1 MPSLRYRPD
10 IDGMRAVAVV
20 LVLLFHFS
28 LITEITAG
36 FLGVDIFFVIS
47 GFLITAIVV
56 GELDEGTF
64 TLRDFYVSRIRRLAP
79 SLFLVLVMTM
89 AAGAL
94 WLFPSQLIEL
104 SRQVLAS
111 QFYFANIYYWQTI
124 GYFGLNAHTVF
135 LLHTWSL
142 AVEEQFYLIYPA
154 CLMLLH
160 RYLRRYLLLAILLGL
175 ALSFFLNVMLVSHKP
190 EATFYLLPTRAWELL
205 IGALLSVVAG
215 KWAGKRL
222 LNESFGVLGIVLVAV
237 AVTCYRRN
245 VHFPGYYALL
255 PALGAGFLLLAGQN
269 SIVSRGLSSKP
280 LVYVG
285 KISYSL
291 YLVHWPTNV
300 FAGLLIRDYSLPWR
314 LVMFVISFLLA
325 AILFHAIEQP
335 FRRRKVL
342 AGKKRL
348 LLAYGSVLTA
358 TLSAFLVV
366 LWTGGLPARFPPE
379 VARLASY
386 ADDRSPPL
394 TECEYLGQSLTN
406 PRDFCHIGV
415 TSATP
420 GWLVFGDSHAWA
432 AHAAF
437 DEWLRSDGRSG
448 LFIFLHGC
456 PPLSGIHMV
465 GDKDACFAFNQAIMR
480 FTENNPEVPNI
491 VLVSTWRQ
499 AIEGL
504 LSASSQALP
513 TREQSMQ
520 LFSDSFSETL
530 QHLNRLGRKV
540 YVWEPVPGAIADV
553 PYALARAKLAHRSA
567 DVEFTLADYLSTNKY
582 FFDAVEANR
591 DAIAGSFSP
600 YRALCFTGK
609 CAVTCGNA
617 PLYFDTA
624 HITRSTAAFW
634 VQVLRSGYAA
644 SSVAYP
650 SVFQNA
656 CSHFANRIQP
666 K

>member
-1 MPSLRYRPD
+1 
-10 IDGMRAVAVV
+10 MRAVAVV

-56 GELDEGTF
+56 GQLDEGTF
-64 TLRDFYVSRIRRLAP
+64 TLRNFYVSRIRRLAP

-104 SRQVLAS
+104 SKQVLAS
-111 QFYFANIYYWQTI
+111 QFYFANIYYWRTI

-135 LLHTWSL
+135 LLHMWSL

-160 RYLRRYLLLAILLGL
+160 RYMRRYLLFAILLGL
-175 ALSFFLNVMLVSHKP
+175 VFSFFLNVMFVSQKP

-205 IGALLSVVAG
+205 VGALLSVAAG
-215 KWAGKRL
+215 KWSGRRL
-222 LNESFGVLGIVLVAV
+222 FNESFGVLGIILVAV
-237 AVTCYRRN
+237 AVTCYRKN

-280 LVYVG
+280 LVYIG

-300 FAGLLIRDYSLPWR
+300 FANLLIRDYSLLWR
-314 LVMFVISFLLA
+314 VAMFVISFLLA
-325 AILFHAIEQP
+325 AILYHTIEQP
-335 FRRRKVL
+335 FRRTKVFE
-342 AGKKRL
+342 GKKRL
-348 LLAYGSVLTA
+348 LLAYGSVLAA
-358 TLSAFLVV
+358 TLSAFLIV
-366 LWTGGLPARFPPE
+366 LWSGGLPSRFPPE

-386 ADDRSPPL
+386 ADDKSPL
-394 TECEYLGQSLTN
+394 TECEYLGQSLTK
-406 PRDFCHIGV
+406 PTDFCHIGV
-415 TSATP
+415 ARTMPA
-420 GWLVFGDSHAWA
+420 WLVYGDSHAWA
-432 AHAAF
+432 ARAAF
-437 DEWLRSDGRSG
+437 DEWLKSDGRSG

-465 GDKDACFAFNQAIMR
+465 GDKDACFAFNQAIMQ
-480 FTENNPEVPNI
+480 FTENHPEIPNI

-504 LSASSQALP
+504 LSASSETLP

-520 LFSDSFSETL
+520 LFIDSFSETL
-530 QHLNRLGRKV
+530 QHLNRLGRRV
-540 YVWEPVPGAIADV
+540 YVWEPVPGASADV

-567 DVEFTLADYLSTNKY
+567 DIEFTLADYLLVNKY

-591 DAIAGSFSP
+591 GAIAGSFSS
-600 YRALCFTGK
+600 YRALCSTGK
-609 CAVTCGNA
+609 CAVTCGDA

-624 HITRSTAAFW
+624 HITRSTVAFW

-644 SSVAYP
+644 SSDARP
-650 SVFQNA
+650 SDFQKIPHENTA
-656 CSHFANRIQP
+656 VCHQ
-666 K
+666 